1 MQTIIT
7 SAILG
12 YLIGS
17 IPFSYFIGKKTKNL
31 DLRQHGSG
39 NLGATNVVR
48 VAGKKAGIVAFIL
61 DLLKGVGAYIA
72 GFVIMGIPGAAIS
85 SGFAVI
91 GHCYSV
97 FTNFRGGKGVSTT
110 YGILVA
116 FNPLLAISLLVIQF
130 IIVKAT
136 KYMSLG
142 SILSAI
148 SIPILGLI
156 YKMPREFIY
165 LSIFLAIIITYRH
178 KGNIKK
184 LIHGNENK
192 FNI

>member
-1 MQTIIT
+1 ME
-7 SAILG
+7 
-12 YLIGS
+12 
-17 IPFSYFIGKKTKNL
+17 
-31 DLRQHGSG
+31 
-39 NLGATNVVR
+39 
-48 VAGKKAGIVAFIL
+48 
-61 DLLKGVGAYIA
+61 
-72 GFVIMGIPGAAIS
+72 
-85 SGFAVI
+85 
-91 GHCYSV
+91 
-97 FTNFRGGKGVSTT
+97 
-110 YGILVA
+110 
-116 FNPLLAISLLVIQF
+116 F